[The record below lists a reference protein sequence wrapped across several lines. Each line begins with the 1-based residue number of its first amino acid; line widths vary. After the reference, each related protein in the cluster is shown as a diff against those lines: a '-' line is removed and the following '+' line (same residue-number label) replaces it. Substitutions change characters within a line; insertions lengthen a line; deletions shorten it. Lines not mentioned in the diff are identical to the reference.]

1 MFLYLGVKN
10 RLEKSPTPKKY
21 IETPLLVVWR
31 NTKSSKDF
39 NFTITKDISKE
50 DTISLNDVKT
60 NCNLNN
66 ALNKSISRVLLKNK
80 DISWRYVSEIF
91 QSESAKTT
99 KRLSIDTFSSARFE
113 SDSESFTSKGVYDES
128 ETEIEQ
134 NTPTSPNELSQN
146 RPSGL
151 SSNLDSGRCS
161 TPKKVLPAIKIPIV
175 TEDEESFLNIL
186 KTTESVWINVN

>member
-10 RLEKSPTPKKY
+10 RLEKCPTPKKY
-21 IETPLLVVWR
+21 VETLLLVVWR

-66 ALNKSISRVLLKNK
+66 ALNKSIYRVLLKNK
-80 DISWRYVSEIF
+80 DISWRYFSEIL
-91 QSESAKTT
+91 QSESAKKT
-99 KRLSIDTFSSARFE
+99 KRLSIDTFSSSRFE
-113 SDSESFTSKGVYDES
+113 SDSESFNARGDYDES

-134 NTPTSPNELSQN
+134 NTPTSLNELPQN
-146 RPSGL
+146 RPSGV

-175 TEDEESFLNIL
+175 TEDEESFLNA
-186 KTTESVWINVN
+186 

>member
-66 ALNKSISRVLLKNK
+66 ALNKSIYRVLLKNK
-80 DISWRYVSEIF
+80 DISWRYFSEIF
-91 QSESAKTT
+91 QSESEKTT
-99 KRLSIDTFSSARFE
+99 KRLFYYDYSRNYTLTKTGSILVLEHKIHIFPPAME
-113 SDSESFTSKGVYDES
+113 ST
-128 ETEIEQ
+128 
-134 NTPTSPNELSQN
+134 LS
-146 RPSGL
+146 
-151 SSNLDSGRCS
+151 CYK
-161 TPKKVLPAIKIPIV
+161 TY
-175 TEDEESFLNIL
+175 FLQ
-186 KTTESVWINVN
+186 